1 MNDTMIIIMYL
12 LMAYGLTNLIVF
24 GKGPFDLL
32 VTFRTIMGKISYTFE
47 DMLSCMMCTSAN
59 VGWILSLLNILFLP
73 SLRLTPFNI
82 IIDNNNLW
90 YLIIILDMALT
101 SGVVWLIHTV
111 QEMCERIGTTK
122 NED

>member
-111 QEMCERIGTTK
+111 QEMCERINTTK

>member
-90 YLIIILDMALT
+90 YLIIILDMTLT
-101 SGVVWLIHTV
+101 SGVVWLIHSV

>member
-32 VTFRTIMGKISYTFE
+32 VIFRSIMGKISYTFE